1 MKKNTRLSN
10 FKNQLVL
17 LLILYIPVAA
27 LSQTDCDLY
36 INPSFES
43 DCILTEYDKEDT
55 ALMEFDPGCMAA
67 CKGMTVQYDAVCGNG
82 SQFVWTISGASSY
95 QLSNQNRTAHVTWGS
110 NSLGNIMVQ
119 ANIADSIICTAE
131 TCVQLL
137 EPPHVESQTIPDFYY
152 DPIGG
157 TKWIDICLGTEIQL
171 MDMSTTDETP
181 IVGCCWETPYG
192 NAYTSN
198 YSIIPTQSGEFLIK
212 HKIVNECGCED
223 MEQIKVRVL
232 EPVDLQLS
240 CYGTV
245 CGGTSATYT
254 ILSPSCT
261 EYRWSV
267 KGGTISD
274 GQNTP
279 TIMVQWGN
287 PVSGYG
293 VISIDAAPCESECN
307 ALISVKIPVITNHA
321 TIEGPDV
328 VCVGEVQI
336 YELPAWGSTNYLWQV
351 TPLDSNV
358 TTYEAERINQIM
370 LEFSQPGVY
379 NLSVQYECE
388 FLDCG
393 PYSSTKTIVVKDTLR
408 IHTTD
413 NTVCEGLA
421 GTYTTNYGN
430 NVNWRVYN
438 QNGQLVHSSYTDTLY
453 HTFAVPGQYKIEA
466 SQANFCNIATCFVT
480 VRANPPALD
489 SVTGP
494 SEACPYSSILLS
506 GTPSQPNYYLEWIP
520 SCQTA
525 SPQIGNADSV
535 TITYANEV
543 CDVYVYQVDNE
554 YGCHSSAYTHEVNVF
569 ALAPSG
575 LPSDTT
581 VCAGNT
587 FSLSVPQQE
596 NVLYEWTI
604 TPSNVATVMTN
615 HLTHAVSIMAN
626 HLYSA
631 PPHTAVIT
639 LKRTCCS
646 GTEVVETL
654 VLHVADVPTPTIN
667 YNNPVCEGDV
677 ASFYVTSPIS
687 NPSHYIWQIEGN
699 THVGDSVSHVFSQ
712 PGIQPFT
719 LSYKPYANCPAVL
732 VGGNVRVV
740 AAPLVLPYDDGQHI
754 AVTMYPN
761 ATYYWELDG
770 NPVQPV
776 QGEEYLCPH
785 LGNGT
790 YCCIISFNN
799 APYCSATGC
808 MTLGDIPEDT
818 CLILSLDTAYQS
830 CTEVSLLLDN
840 PYGGNVDW
848 AIYPYYAG
856 NYFSQQSDSAAT
868 AVFTHPGIYRVFA
881 YMEIGSQCYK
891 GLQLVDI
898 ECVPD
903 FSLTYNCNNPV
914 LFQDLSLR
922 RTINS
927 VVSKSLYI
935 QETNQ
940 TISIIG
946 QAQQIPNSYFVTG
959 YNHIVY
965 TINLSNGQQCQLA
978 KILYIDTLP
987 VIDSMLVSQNMCEKT
1002 PFMFSAI
1009 TSNGNIRW
1017 DFGDGSY
1024 LYGNNVY
1031 HMYST
1036 DYQYPNVILTVTNAD
1051 GCFATMNRT
1060 INVVNNMLEG
1070 GNLSV
1075 LGPGICPG
1083 NTRQLQIVPDLLQNI
1098 YYWDHSTISSS
1109 NNLYDVYQTGD
1120 YHVLAVN
1127 TIYGCKKE
1135 RMRNVRFLNAP
1146 IAKITG
1152 NSEFCYNEAVKL
1164 YGNTGLTN
1172 SYLWIITGP
1181 ESYTDTLPNISFIPT
1196 QAGTYS
1202 ANLTVTS
1209 PDGCSATANYNFVVH
1224 APVPAP
1230 TISFYGNQ
1238 CIHTPPVGV
1247 HSVSNQN
1254 LFWSNGY
1261 NGTTAYYYAPGFLT
1275 AYYIDPTTGCHS
1287 EKSSLFID
1295 PAPNYDALLT
1305 GCYEKCEK
1313 DLPLTLPVYKLYPYQ
1328 PSNLYWHWL
1337 YNGNLLLSGNT
1348 LNFNLPINDF
1358 GTYFMKATYGNGCS
1372 STSPLL
1378 TISKDDICDC
1388 DSITISVKKTCFVE
1402 DCKLFY
1408 TLLVT
1413 IHNNSSQMVTFD
1425 QLNANQNTS
1434 IVGVTSLPVSIAP
1447 YNSQTIV
1454 VKVEF
1459 ADFQNGYVDFS
1470 LISTSENCEKTFSD
1484 FFKWQNCVNG
1494 NCEIENIGNT
1504 FLEDMSTPYQTSCFK
1519 FSLALPNNTI
1529 NLVALWSDP
1538 PQIINYYYNAPSIA
1552 VCMLMLNY
1560 GQLTQMVANG
1570 ESICF
1575 YAILCVDEELCFAKI
1590 CKEASGFYELIP
1602 EDFRNLNDTSMIDS
1616 TKSMHFIPKT
1626 ESQLDGTPYLVPNP
1640 AQGEVTVMGVES
1652 ESVEEIMIL
1661 TMEGR
1666 QVAVFH
1672 NNYRFNISDFAKA
1685 SYIVRIVT
1693 TNKKV
1698 HYLKLVRP

>member
-1 MKKNTRLSN
+1 MKKHTHISN
-10 FKNQLVL
+10 FKNQLLL
-17 LLILYIPVAA
+17 LLILCIPVVA

-67 CKGMTVQYDAVCGNG
+67 CKGKTVQYDAICGNG
-82 SQFVWTISGASSY
+82 GQFVWTISGASSY
-95 QLSNQNRTAHVTWGS
+95 HFSNQNRTAHITWGS

-119 ANIADSIICTAE
+119 ATIADSIFCSAE

-137 EPPHVESQTIPDFYY
+137 EPPHVGSRTIPDFYF
-152 DPIGG
+152 DPFSGKKCIE
-157 TKWIDICLGTEIQL
+157 ICLGTEIQL
-171 MDMSTTDETP
+171 MDLSTSDETP
-181 IVGCCWETPYG
+181 IVGYFWETPYG
-192 NAYTSN
+192 NAYTPN
-198 YSIIPTQSGEFLIK
+198 HSIIPTQSGEFDIK
-212 HKIVNECGCED
+212 HKIINECGCED
-223 MEQIKVRVL
+223 VEHIKVKVS
-232 EPVDLQLS
+232 EPVDLILS

-267 KGGTISD
+267 EGGTIAD

-279 TIMVQWGN
+279 TITVQWGN

-293 VISIDAAPCESECN
+293 VISMDAAPCESECN
-307 ALISVKIPVITNHA
+307 ALTSVKIPIITNH
-321 TIEGPDV
+321 TIIEGPDV
-328 VCVGEVQI
+328 VCVGDLQI
-336 YELPAWGSTNYLWQV
+336 YELPAWGSTHYLWQV
-351 TPLDSNV
+351 TPWGYVNV
-358 TTYEAERINQIM
+358 HDPERINQAL
-370 LEFSQPGVY
+370 LEFPQPGVY
-379 NLSVQYECE
+379 TLSVQYECG

-413 NTVCEGLA
+413 NTVCEGLT
-421 GTYTTNYGN
+421 GTYMTNYGS

-438 QNGQLVHSSYTDTLY
+438 QNGQLVQSSYTDTLHY
-453 HTFAVPGQYKIEA
+453 TFAVPGLYTVEA
-466 SQANFCNIATCFVT
+466 SHANFCNVATCFVT
-480 VRANPPALD
+480 VRANPPAVD

-494 SEACPYSSILLS
+494 SEACLFSSILLS
-506 GTPSQPNYYLEWIP
+506 GTPTQPNCYLEWVP
-520 SCQTA
+520 SCPTA
-525 SPQIGNADSV
+525 SPQTGNADSV

-581 VCAGNT
+581 VCAGNS

-604 TPSNVATVMTN
+604 TPSNVATVMTDHLN
-615 HLTHAVSIMAN
+615 HTVSIMTN

-639 LKRTCCS
+639 LKRTCCL
-646 GTEVVETL
+646 GEVVETL
-654 VLHVADVPTPTIN
+654 LLHVADVPTPTIS
-667 YNNPVCEGDV
+667 YNTPVCEGDPV
-677 ASFYVTSPIS
+677 SFYVTSQIS
-687 NPSHYIWQIEGN
+687 DPSHYIWQIEGS

-712 PGIQPFT
+712 PGLQSFT
-719 LSYKPYANCPAVL
+719 MSYKPYANCPAVL
-732 VGGNVRVV
+732 VGGKVRVV

-770 NPVQPV
+770 TPVQPV

-785 LGNGT
+785 LGDGT
-790 YCCIISFNN
+790 YCCTISFNN

-808 MTLGDIPEDT
+808 MTLGDTPEDT
-818 CLILSLDTAYQS
+818 CLILSLDTAFQN
-830 CTEVSLLLDN
+830 CTEVSLALDN
-840 PYGGNVDW
+840 PFGGTVDW
-848 AIYPYYAG
+848 AIYPFYTG

-868 AVFTHPGIYRVFA
+868 AVFTHPGVYRVLA
-881 YMEIGSQCYK
+881 YLEISSQCYK

-903 FSLTYNCNNPV
+903 FDLTYNCNNPV

-927 VVSKSLYI
+927 VVSRSLFI

-940 TISIIG
+940 TITITG
-946 QAQQIPNSYFVTG
+946 TQQQIPNGYFATG
-959 YNHIVY
+959 NNHVVF
-965 TINLSNGQQCQLA
+965 TINLSNGRQCQLS
-978 KILYIDTLP
+978 KTLYMDTLP
-987 VIDSMLVSQNMCEKT
+987 AIDSMIVSQNMCEKT
-1002 PFMFSAI
+1002 PFLFSAI
-1009 TSNGNIRW
+1009 ASNGIIRW

-1024 LYGNNVY
+1024 SYGNNIY
-1031 HMYST
+1031 HTYDFT
-1036 DYQYPNVILTVTNAD
+1036 PTGVTLTITNAD
-1051 GCFATMNRT
+1051 GCIATMNRN

-1070 GNLSV
+1070 GNLSAF
-1075 LGPGICPG
+1075 GSDICPG
-1083 NTRQLQIVPDLLQNI
+1083 DARQLRFLPQNFNNL
-1098 YYWDHSTISSS
+1098 YYWEHSAIPSSS
-1109 NNLYDVYQTGD
+1109 NTYNTYQTGD
-1120 YHVLAVN
+1120 YTVLVVN
-1127 TIYGCKKE
+1127 TFNGCKKE
-1135 RMRNVRFLNAP
+1135 RIKNVRFLNAP
-1146 IAKITG
+1146 IARITG
-1152 NSEFCYNEAVKL
+1152 NSEFCHNEAVKL
-1164 YGNTGLTN
+1164 YGNTGLSN
-1172 SYLWIITGP
+1172 SYLWNITGP
-1181 ESYTDTLPNISFIPT
+1181 ESYTDTLPNISFTPA
-1196 QAGTYS
+1196 QPGTYS

-1224 APVPAP
+1224 PPVAAPA
-1230 TISFYGNQ
+1230 ISFYGNQ

-1247 HSVSNQN
+1247 HSVSNQK

-1261 NGTTAYYYAPGFLT
+1261 NGTTAYYYTPGFLT
-1275 AYYIDPTTGCHS
+1275 AYFIDPITGCPS
-1287 EKSSLFID
+1287 EKASMFID
-1295 PAPNYDALLT
+1295 PAPNYNALLT
-1305 GCYEKCEK
+1305 GCYEKCDK

-1328 PSNLYWHWL
+1328 TSNLYWDWI
-1337 YNGNLLLSGNT
+1337 YNGNAIFSGSA
-1348 LNFNLPINDF
+1348 LNFNLPIVGF
-1358 GTYFMKATYGNGCS
+1358 GTYFMKAIYGNGCS

-1378 TISKDDICDC
+1378 TISEDDICDC
-1388 DSITISVKKTCFVE
+1388 DSITISVEKTCFVE
-1402 DCKLFY
+1402 ECKLYY

-1413 IHNNSSQMVTFD
+1413 IHNNSSQTVTFD
-1425 QLNANQNTS
+1425 QLHANQNTA
-1434 IVGVTSLPVSIAP
+1434 IIGVNSLPVTIAP
-1447 YNSQTIV
+1447 FSSQTITAQI
-1454 VKVEF
+1454 EF

-1470 LISTSENCEKTFSD
+1470 LMNTRENCEKSFSEY
-1484 FFKWQNCVNG
+1484 FKWKECVG
-1494 NCEIENIGNT
+1494 EACEIENNELT
-1504 FLEDMSTPYQTSCFK
+1504 FLEDMSTPHQTSCFK
-1519 FSLALPNNTI
+1519 ITLILPGNTT

-1538 PQIINYYYNAPSIA
+1538 PQIINNYYYAPSIA

-1640 AQGEVTVMGVES
+1640 TQGEVTVMGVES